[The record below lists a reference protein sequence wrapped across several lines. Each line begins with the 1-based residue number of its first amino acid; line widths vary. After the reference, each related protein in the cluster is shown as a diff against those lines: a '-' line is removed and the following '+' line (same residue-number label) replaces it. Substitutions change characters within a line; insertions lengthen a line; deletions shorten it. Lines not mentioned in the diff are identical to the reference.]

1 MTAAAPFGI
10 EPAQSKAPAEP
21 GTPAVSAAATSGS
34 TGIGQPAVQHAPERR
49 QANPA

>member
-1 MTAAAPFGI
+1 MTAAAPSGI
-10 EPAQSKAPAEP
+10 EPAQSRAPAEP
-21 GTPAVSAAATSGS
+21 GMLAASAAATPGS